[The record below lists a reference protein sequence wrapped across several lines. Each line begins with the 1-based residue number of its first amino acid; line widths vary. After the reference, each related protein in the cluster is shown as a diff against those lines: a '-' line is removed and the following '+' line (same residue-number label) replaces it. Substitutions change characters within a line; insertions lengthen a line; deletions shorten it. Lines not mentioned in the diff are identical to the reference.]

1 MTLRA
6 LLAAL
11 GFEQQPLPYCPRCG
25 GHYPAHTH

>member
-1 MTLRA
+1 MS
-6 LLAAL
+6 LLALL

>member
-1 MTLRA
+1 MA
-6 LLAAL
+6 LLARLL

>member
-1 MTLRA
+1 MILR

-25 GHYPAHTH
+25 GHYPPHSH